1 MSIKVARIL
10 ICCAVFCANACL
22 AGEVLKIGVLA
33 KRGPV
38 KALQMWNATG
48 EHLSRALGD
57 KKIKIIP
64 LDFEAVDP
72 AIKNSDVDFF
82 LVNSS
87 MFITA
92 KIKYGASAIATMVNS
107 RNGNPLTS
115 FGGVI
120 ITSAENEKINTLA
133 DLKGKRFMA
142 VKETSFGGWQMAFKE
157 IIDSGIDPEKDFA
170 ELIFIGNHDNVA
182 LAVQNEAVDAGTLRT
197 DTLERM
203 QVEGIID
210 MEDLKVIAKKDHV
223 GFPFVCSTKLYPEW
237 PLAKVKSTSDKIAQ
251 EVVSALK
258 LLKSSDRAAKDAK
271 IVGWVDPLDYSPV
284 EELQKALKVGA
295 YAAQ

>member
-10 ICCAVFCANACL
+10 ICCAIFCAHTCL
-22 AGEVLKIGVLA
+22 AGEVVKIGVLA

-48 EHLSRALGD
+48 EYLSRALGD
-57 KKIKIIP
+57 KKFEIIP
-64 LDFEAVDP
+64 LDFEAVD
-72 AIKNSDVDFF
+72 AAVKNSDVDFF

-87 MFITA
+87 MYITA
-92 KIKYGASAIATMVNS
+92 KIKYGATAIATMVNS

-120 ITSAENEKINTLA
+120 ITSSENEEINTLA

-142 VKETSFGGWQMAFKE
+142 VEETSFGGWQMAFKE
-157 IIDSGIDPEKDFA
+157 IIDSGIDPGKDFA

-182 LAVQNEAVDAGTLRT
+182 LAVQNEAVDAGTVRT

-203 QVEGIID
+203 QGEGLID
-210 MEDLKVIAKKDHV
+210 MEDLKVLARKDHA
-223 GFPFVCSTKLYPEW
+223 GFPYVCSTKLYPEW
-237 PLAKVKSTSDKIAQ
+237 PLAKVKSTPDTLAQ

-258 LLKSSDRAAKDAK
+258 RLKPSDRAAKDGK

-284 EELQKALKVGA
+284 EELQRTLKVGA
-295 YAAQ
+295 YGTQ